1 MGVDMQ
7 TALLLIA
14 LGFGFK
20 IFAEASAN
28 AKRSVRQLGRIVG
41 GFIMIFSLLGALCTV
56 YYSVQCAKG
65 GYSYSPMMGKMWG
78 MGGKMCPITGKPLAS
93 EPTR

>member
-1 MGVDMQ
+1 MQ

-28 AKRSVRQLGRIVG
+28 AKKSVKQLGRLVGIVIMLVSFLG
-41 GFIMIFSLLGALCTV
+41 VTCNVFSVIRYGKSGFYCPFS
-56 YYSVQCAKG
+56 
-65 GYSYSPMMGKMWG
+65 GKSIW
-78 MGGKMCPITGKPLAS
+78 GGKMCPITGKPLES
-93 EPTR
+93 GPMNQS